1 MYENYKRNTMCLLAT
16 TTFLP
21 LQEKTREF
29 RISEK
34 TNPNTSEANTKKQ
47 ATSILKKK
55 SNLKF
60 DNIYFQWN
68 LVTHVRY
75 VFR

>member
-21 LQEKTREF
+21 LQGKTREF

-34 TNPNTSEANTKKQ
+34 NPNTSEANTK
-47 ATSILKKK
+47 
-55 SNLKF
+55 
-60 DNIYFQWN
+60 
-68 LVTHVRY
+68 
-75 VFR
+75 